1 MKMLKE
7 YLEKVLTRNDLEA
20 SEMADAMDAIMDG
33 KVPEAQLAAF
43 LAALRVKGE
52 TVDEIAEAARVMRD
66 KAVPVEI
73 VNRPV
78 MDIVGTGG
86 DRTGTFNISTAS
98 AMVVAAAGVRIAK
111 HGNGSVSSLCGSAD
125 ILAAMGVPLF
135 NDPVDVAECIEST
148 GFGFIFAP
156 YFHKAMKNV
165 VPVRKAIGLR
175 TIFNILGPLTNPA
188 RPEYQAIGVFMPSL
202 VHPMA
207 EVIGRLG
214 VKKAIIFYGHGGMDE
229 LSISGPNNVSLLN
242 DGEIEDF
249 ELHPSDAGLPRAED
263 GYAKGGSTEVNLR
276 ILDDIFAGAKG
287 PKRDVVVFN
296 SAASL
301 MVAGK
306 VSSLNEGARLA
317 EEVIDNG
324 RAAAKVKE
332 VAAFGASRIEGTA

>member
-1 MKMLKE
+1 MLRE
-7 YLEKVLTRNDLEA
+7 YLEKVLTRNDLTA
-20 SEMADAMDAIMDG
+20 QEMAGAMDAIMKG
-33 KVPEAQLAAF
+33 EAPEAQIAAF

-52 TVDEIAEAARVMRD
+52 TVDEITEAARVMRD
-66 KAVPVEI
+66 KALPVKI
-73 VNRPV
+73 TRRPV

-86 DRTGTFNISTAS
+86 DRTGTFNISTAT
-98 AMVVAAAGVRIAK
+98 AMVVAAAGVSVAK

-125 ILAAMGVPLF
+125 VLTTMGIPLF
-135 NDPVDVAECIEST
+135 KDSVDVAECIETT

-188 RPEYQAIGVFMPSL
+188 RPEYQAIGVFLPSL

-207 EVIGRLG
+207 EVLRKLG
-214 VKKAIIFYGHGGMDE
+214 TRKALLFYGHGGMDE
-229 LSISGPNNVSLLN
+229 LSISGPNNVSLLD

-249 ELHPSDAGLPRAED
+249 ELHPSDAGLSCAEE
-263 GYAKGGSTEVNLR
+263 GYARGGSAEVNHR
-276 ILDDIFAGAKG
+276 ILEDIFAGGKG
-287 PKRDVVVFN
+287 PRRDVVVFN

-306 VSSLNEGARLA
+306 TRSIKEGARMA
-317 EEVIDNG
+317 EEVIDSG
-324 RAAAKVKE
+324 RAAAKVRE
-332 VAAFGASRIEGTA
+332 VIDFGAERMEGTA